1 MTQPR
6 MPCYKFGVKFG
17 RSDMVNKFLLSERT
31 GFYLA
36 VLQKGEVE
44 SAIGLNGSQKINAE

>member
-1 MTQPR
+1 